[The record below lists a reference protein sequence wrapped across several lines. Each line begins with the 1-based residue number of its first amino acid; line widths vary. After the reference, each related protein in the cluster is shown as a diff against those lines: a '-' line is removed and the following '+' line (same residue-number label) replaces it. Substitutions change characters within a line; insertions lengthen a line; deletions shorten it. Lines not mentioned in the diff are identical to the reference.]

1 MGRAVL
7 AAGAVLWGLAAV
19 AAAGIAVA
27 GVDRLLALLPPLVI
41 DADAVRGAAVTV
53 SVALGLAAV
62 VHAAV
67 LVALQRGIRI
77 AWSAGALLSGLGVA
91 LTIGLAATAFASAA
105 AEPPLTVPLVAAGL
119 LSLAVS
125 FAYAAATAWFVGEIR
140 AGRPSRGGL

>member
-7 AAGAVLWGLAAV
+7 AAGALLWGV
-19 AAAGIAVA
+19 AAAAAAAVAVA
-27 GVDRLLALLPPLVI
+27 GVDRLLALLPPLAV
-41 DADAVRGAAVTV
+41 DADAVRGAAVAV
-53 SVALGLAAV
+53 SVALWLAAV

-140 AGRPSRGGL
+140 AGTPSGGGP